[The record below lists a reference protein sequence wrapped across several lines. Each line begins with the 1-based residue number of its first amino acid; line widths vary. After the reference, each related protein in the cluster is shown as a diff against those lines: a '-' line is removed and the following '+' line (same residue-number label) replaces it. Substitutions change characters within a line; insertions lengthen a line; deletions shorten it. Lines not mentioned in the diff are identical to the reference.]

1 MLRAMMRQSRS
12 FMWKQAAGLVKS
24 DWKYE
29 GDRWIWDFSVPEGAE
44 ASVTVPG
51 ETAAK
56 IYAPGTYRI
65 ERRQLP

>member
-1 MLRAMMRQSRS
+1 M
-12 FMWKQAAGLVKS
+12 KS
-24 DWKYE
+24 AWKYE
-29 GDRWIWDFSVPEGAE
+29 GDRWIWDFSVPEVAE

-65 ERRQLP
+65 ERRLIP

>member
-1 MLRAMMRQSRS
+1 MFR
-12 FMWKQAAGLVKS
+12 F
-24 DWKYE
+24 E
-29 GDRWIWDFSVPEGAE
+29 GPVPTESEGAE